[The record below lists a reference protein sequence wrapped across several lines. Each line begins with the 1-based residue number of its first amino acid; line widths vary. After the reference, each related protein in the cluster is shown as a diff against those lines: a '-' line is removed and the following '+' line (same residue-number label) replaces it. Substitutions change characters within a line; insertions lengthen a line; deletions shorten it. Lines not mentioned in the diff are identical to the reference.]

1 MSKLLLLLACLIVP
15 GVWGLLVSWLFMH
28 GWPGAWGKGPAEEA
42 TGESEPVPVDP
53 TAPPA
58 EVMDFQI

>member
-28 GWPGAWGKGPAEEA
+28 GWQGQWGKGPAEKA
-42 TGESEPVPVDP
+42 TEDLGPVPVDP
-53 TAPPA
+53 AAPPA
-58 EVMDFQI
+58 DIMDYQI